1 MSDVR
6 TISELRSRAQK
17 TLFKKANVIGVGVG
31 LKEVEGQQTED
42 LSLKVLVYDK
52 MPVSALSVQD
62 LIPKELDGIKTDVT
76 GVGRVFALQSPTGRH
91 RPAFPGISVGHYAV
105 TAGTFG
111 AVVRDTRN
119 NSRLILS
126 NNHVLANSNNA
137 AAGDAILQPGSAD
150 GGRNPQDRIA
160 VLERFVKLQFKGG
173 GAPGGGSGCR
183 LAQFTASFLN
193 FFAAMVGSNTRVTAV
208 QANAVNLVD
217 AAVAKPVTDSLITDD
232 ILKVGQVQGIVEA
245 AIGMKVKKSGR
256 TTGYTEGQINIL
268 DTTIEVGYG
277 GQTAVFEHQILASAM
292 SEPGDSGSL
301 VLDMQNRAVGLLFAG
316 SSSVT
321 VMNPIA
327 TVLTSLSIAF

>member
-1 MSDVR
+1 MGDVR
-6 TISELRSRAQK
+6 TISELREKAQK

-31 LKEVEGQQTED
+31 LKEVEGQQTQD

-52 MPVSALSVQD
+52 LPVSALSVQD

-76 GVGRVFALQSPTGRH
+76 NVGRVFALQSPTGRH

-119 NSRLILS
+119 NKLLILS

-137 AAGDAILQPGSAD
+137 SAGDAILQPGSAD

-160 VLERFVKLQFKGG
+160 DLERFVKIQFKGG
-173 GAPGGGSGCR
+173 STPGGGSGCR
-183 LAQFTASFLN
+183 LAKFTTSLLN
-193 FFAAMVGSNTRVTAV
+193 FFASASGSNTRVTAV

-217 AAVAKPVTDSLITDD
+217 AAVAKPVPDSIIIDD
-232 ILKVGQVQGIVEA
+232 ILKIGKVQGTVEA

-316 SSSVT
+316 SSSIT
-321 VMNPIA
+321 IMNPIE